1 MSHDHHDHHN
11 MGHDG
16 HDMGAHGASMESTT
30 MHDHA
35 AMVAQTTTTG
45 HNHGGS
51 DGMMMQMYFEAG
63 YKAVVLFQGWDI
75 QTIGAMVGSCI
86 GIFLMGILYEGLKYF
101 REYLSSKHYTSVTY
115 NNVKTPG
122 EAGSETSSQVNRTP
136 MSFKTSVTSA
146 SHYIQTALHLLQMII
161 SYLLM
166 LIVMTY
172 NVWLFMAVVL
182 GCTVGYFFFGWRK
195 GFLVDI
201 TEHCH

>member
-1 MSHDHHDHHN
+1 M

-16 HDMGAHGASMESTT
+16 HDMHAHGASVETTT
-30 MHDHA
+30 MHDHGS
-35 AMVAQTTTTG
+35 MTTG
-45 HNHGGS
+45 HDHGS
-51 DGMMMQMYFEAG
+51 MSNDSMMMQMYFYAD
-63 YKAVVLFQGWDI
+63 YKAVVLFKEWDI
-75 QTIGAMVGSCI
+75 QTVGAMVGSCI
-86 GIFLMGILYEGLKYF
+86 GIFLLAILYEGLKYF
-101 REYLSSKHYTSVTY
+101 REYLSRKYYAPVSY
-115 NNVKTPG
+115 VKTNEG
-122 EAGSETSSQVNRTP
+122 GSEASSQVRTP

-161 SYLLM
+161 SYFLM

-172 NVWLFMAVVL
+172 NVWLFMAVIL